1 MPKVAVFT
9 IGGTISCVYDEENGS
24 IPTLSGEELIHEIE
38 NDLHGIKVELHDVCR
53 VPSSQLNA
61 TVGFELNKKI
71 EACLLKDNIDGAV
84 VVQGTDSLDEMSYL
98 QSILHGGDKPIVFT
112 LSLIHI

>member
-38 NDLHGIKVELHDVCR
+38 KICMGLRSNCMTYVVYR
-53 VPSSQLNA
+53 VH
-61 TVGFELNKKI
+61 
-71 EACLLKDNIDGAV
+71 
-84 VVQGTDSLDEMSYL
+84 SLM
-98 QSILHGGDKPIVFT
+98 QR
-112 LSLIHI
+112 

>member
-38 NDLHGIKVELHDVCR
+38 ND
-53 VPSSQLNA
+53 
-61 TVGFELNKKI
+61 
-71 EACLLKDNIDGAV
+71 
-84 VVQGTDSLDEMSYL
+84 
-98 QSILHGGDKPIVFT
+98 
-112 LSLIHI
+112 

>member
-38 NDLHGIKVELHDVCR
+38 NDLHNFLF
-53 VPSSQLNA
+53 N
-61 TVGFELNKKI
+61 
-71 EACLLKDNIDGAV
+71 LL
-84 VVQGTDSLDEMSYL
+84 
-98 QSILHGGDKPIVFT
+98 
-112 LSLIHI
+112 